1 MQAEA
6 PRTLTFTVPHQ
17 SCDAFVLSYR
27 AVSILCFGNLWHVK
41 LKLSFTMTVVA
52 VDRTDLRRALFRL
65 ATEQAGYFSAAQARD
80 LGYSYQAQAHHVEAG
95 NWVRVERGVF
105 RLADW
110 VTGVHDEFAMW
121 TLWSRGKAIVSH
133 ESALAVHG
141 IGEFESARVHLTIP
155 RNFRMTAPAVVVH
168 CVELPES
175 DIEQRVGFRVTT
187 PLRTIIDV
195 ASQLPDEEQLARAIE
210 QAVSEGLLSVRSL
223 RSRAEVVD
231 VRAALRIERARNIGV
246 KR

>member
-1 MQAEA
+1 MMV
-6 PRTLTFTVPHQ
+6 R
-17 SCDAFVLSYR
+17 
-27 AVSILCFGNLWHVK
+27 
-41 LKLSFTMTVVA
+41 MA

-65 ATEQAGYFSAAQARD
+65 GAEQAGYFSAAQAKG

-110 VTGVHDEFAMW
+110 VAGVHDEFAMW
-121 TLWSRGKAIVSH
+121 TLWSRGKAVVSH

-141 IGEFESARVHLTIP
+141 IGEFESGSVHLTVP
-155 RNFRMTAPAVVVH
+155 RNFRMVDVAVVLH
-168 CVELPES
+168 RAELPES
-175 DIEQRVGFRVTT
+175 DIEDRVGFRITT
-187 PLRTIIDV
+187 PQRTIIDV
-195 ASQLPDEEQLARAIE
+195 ASQSPDEEQLGRAIE
-210 QAVSEGLLSVRSL
+210 QAASEGLIALRSL

-231 VRAALRIERARNIGV
+231 VGAALRIERALNVGV

>member
-1 MQAEA
+1 MM
-6 PRTLTFTVPHQ
+6 
-17 SCDAFVLSYR
+17 VLM
-27 AVSILCFGNLWHVK
+27 A
-41 LKLSFTMTVVA
+41 M
-52 VDRTDLRRALFRL
+52 DRTDLRRSLFRL
-65 ATEQAGYFSAAQARD
+65 GTEQAGYFSAAQAKG

-110 VTGVHDEFAMW
+110 VAGVHDEFAMW
-121 TLWSRGKAIVSH
+121 TLWSRGKAVVSH

-141 IGEFESARVHLTIP
+141 IGEFESGSVHLTVP
-155 RNFRMTAPAVVVH
+155 RNFRMVDVAVVLH
-168 CVELPES
+168 RDELPES
-175 DIEQRVGFRVTT
+175 DIEDRVGFRITT

-195 ASQLPDEEQLARAIE
+195 ASQSPDEEQLGRAIE
-210 QAVSEGLLSVRSL
+210 QAATEGLLALRSL

-231 VRAALRIERARNIGV
+231 VGAALRIERALNVGM

>member
-1 MQAEA
+1 M
-6 PRTLTFTVPHQ
+6 
-17 SCDAFVLSYR
+17 
-27 AVSILCFGNLWHVK
+27 
-41 LKLSFTMTVVA
+41 A

-65 ATEQAGYFSAAQARD
+65 ATEQAGYFSAAQAKG

-110 VTGVHDEFAMW
+110 VAGVHDEFAMW
-121 TLWSRGKAIVSH
+121 ALWSRGKAVVSH

-141 IGEFESARVHLTIP
+141 IGEFESGSIHLTVP
-155 RNFRMTAPAVVVH
+155 RNFRMIDPALALHRLEV
-168 CVELPES
+168 PDT
-175 DIEQRVGFRVTT
+175 DIEDRVGFRITT
-187 PLRTIIDV
+187 PQRTIIDV
-195 ASQLPDEEQLARAIE
+195 ARQSPDEEQLARAIE
-210 QAVSEGLLSVRSL
+210 QAVREGLLSVRSL

-231 VRAALRIERARNIGV
+231 VGAALQIERALNIGV

>member
-1 MQAEA
+1 M
-6 PRTLTFTVPHQ
+6 
-17 SCDAFVLSYR
+17 
-27 AVSILCFGNLWHVK
+27 
-41 LKLSFTMTVVA
+41 A

-80 LGYSYQAQAHHVEAG
+80 LGYSYQSQAHHVEAG

-105 RLADW
+105 RLTDW

-121 TLWSRGKAIVSH
+121 TLWSRGKAVVSH

-141 IGEFESARVHLTIP
+141 IGEFESARVHLTVP
-155 RNFRMTAPAVVVH
+155 RNFRMTDPALALH
-168 CVELPES
+168 RYELPET
-175 DIEQRVGFRVTT
+175 DTEQRVGFRITT
-187 PLRTIIDV
+187 PQRTIIDV
-195 ASQLPDEEQLARAIE
+195 ASQSPDEEQLGRAIE
-210 QAVSEGLLSVRSL
+210 EAVSEGLLSVRSL

-231 VRAALRIERARNIGV
+231 VGAALRIERALSIGV